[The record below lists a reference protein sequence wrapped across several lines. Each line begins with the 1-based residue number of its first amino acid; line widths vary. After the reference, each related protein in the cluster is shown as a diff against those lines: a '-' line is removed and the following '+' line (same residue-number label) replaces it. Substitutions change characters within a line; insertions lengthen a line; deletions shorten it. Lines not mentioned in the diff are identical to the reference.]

1 MNPVRFIAIF
11 LLSFTSLVARADVN
25 GNLNL
30 VAGTTDSWV
39 YTSPLSGGTQTTLS
53 FAPVHTEARLYT
65 VIMALNVTSLSDLH
79 RPVASSVTLDNAA
92 MTFNSVVSDTSAVSF
107 YTFLGLLSGP
117 SHELVF
123 NFTDKPFGAV
133 GSYISVASAPM
144 QIPVPAPVPEP
155 ETWAMLLAGLGVL
168 GHVARKRKAAQP
180 A

>member
-1 MNPVRFIAIF
+1 MNSIRFVAVF
-11 LLSFTSLVARADVN
+11 LLSFTALVARADVN

-30 VAGTTDSWV
+30 VGGTTDSWV
-39 YTSPLSGGTQTTLS
+39 YTSPLSGGTRTTLS
-53 FAPVHTEARLYT
+53 FAPLHTEARLYT
-65 VIMALNVTSLSDLH
+65 VIMALNVTGLSDLQ

-92 MTFNSVVSDTSAVSF
+92 MTFSSVVGETSAVS
-107 YTFLGLLSGP
+107 YYSFLGLLSGP
-117 SHELVF
+117 AHALVF

-144 QIPVPAPVPEP
+144 PTTPAPVPEP